1 MTWFAPT
8 LWDLLRPLRRAK
20 PRRPK
25 PRERPAS
32 APRPD
37 VRADGTPTMASRYDA
52 LIEEMKGLYG
62 IRVRKWRQSTSGVAW
77 QVFYED
83 GRVARLIESPR
94 PRGPVSCAVFL
105 HEVGHHAI
113 GFSTYK
119 PRCLEEYHA
128 WRWAIEAMEARGLH
142 VTPPV
147 RRRMHAALH
156 YAIQK
161 ARRRGLKRLPVELVP
176 YLERPVPAREKGLFG
191 EPTTDRSVAPSGSV
205 ASSAS
210 VASTSSTASSIHG

>member
-8 LWDLLRPLRRAK
+8 LWDLLRPSRRK
-20 PRRPK
+20 RRPA
-25 PRERPAS
+25 RPA
-32 APRPD
+32 AARPELPRPTH
-37 VRADGTPTMASRYDA
+37 RADGTPTMASRYDI
-52 LIEEMKGLYG
+52 LVEEMKERFG

-83 GRVARLIESPR
+83 GRVVRLIESPR

-128 WRWAIEAMEARGLH
+128 WRWALEAMEAHDIR

-156 YAIQK
+156 YAVQK

-176 YLERPVPAREKGLFG
+176 YLEREA
-191 EPTTDRSVAPSGSV
+191 SASGGNRTQLELV
-205 ASSAS
+205 ASSLL
-210 VASTSSTASSIHG
+210 